1 MNARLAP
8 PVCLCC
14 MFALSVCGGDSDCID
29 NATVWQ
35 RFPDGSFCVRGDL
48 IVTERS
54 LDELA
59 PLAFVTVIEGSLLIH
74 DNPLLRETP
83 AFPALMRIDG
93 SLSISAN
100 SSLSHIGEFP
110 LLDVVGH
117 EIYVG
122 ENPGLEA
129 LTIPE
134 GLSEVTAVF
143 VALNPRLGTFESSLT
158 VIDGDL
164 TIVDNAMLASVV
176 LPDLTDVAGSLRV
189 AANPSLRTID
199 LSTLRRVSSRLQFDD
214 NDVLGPRIELPALD
228 EVAQVQVSGNS
239 EIEEIVL
246 DRCLIS
252 ERLLIRENTRLRR
265 LATGPTVR
273 LADNAELYIF
283 LNPALSTIEGFAA
296 IDTLRYVDITDNDAL
311 VGVKGFTG
319 LTSVATELRI
329 TRNSLLTGPSGWFP
343 SLTSAGGVWIFGNP
357 ALSPAEVDAL
367 LAHVTVAGAIRVG
380 DNQGQDTALDPCPW
394 RDDRVCDAE
403 SDAELATEL
412 CLEDPEDCG
421 D

>member
-1 MNARLAP
+1 MNARLVS
-8 PVCLCC
+8 PVCLVGCAL
-14 MFALSVCGGDSDCID
+14 ALSACGGDSGCID

-35 RFPDGSFCVRGDL
+35 HFPEEAFCVRGDL

-83 AFPALMRIDG
+83 AFPALTRIDG

-100 SSLSHIGEFP
+100 SSLTHIGEFP

-122 ENPGLEA
+122 ENPSLEE

-134 GLSEVTAVF
+134 RLSEVSAMF
-143 VALNPRLGTFESSLT
+143 VALNPRLGTFESTLA

-164 TIVDNAMLASVV
+164 TIADNAMLASVT
-176 LPDLTDVAGSLRV
+176 LPELTDVAGSLRV

-199 LSTLRRVSSRLQFDD
+199 LTALRRVSSRLQFDD
-214 NDVLGPRIELPALD
+214 NDVLGPRIELPALE

-246 DRCLIS
+246 DRCFIS
-252 ERLLIRENTRLRR
+252 ARLLIRENTRLRR
-265 LATGPTVR
+265 LAAARPSVSRTTPSSTSSSIPH
-273 LADNAELYIF
+273 LAPSRAS
-283 LNPALSTIEGFAA
+283 PLSTSCI
-296 IDTLRYVDITDNDAL
+296 IS
-311 VGVKGFTG
+311 
-319 LTSVATELRI
+319 TSRKTMHW
-329 TRNSLLTGPSGWFP
+329 S
-343 SLTSAGGVWIFGNP
+343 
-357 ALSPAEVDAL
+357 
-367 LAHVTVAGAIRVG
+367 
-380 DNQGQDTALDPCPW
+380 
-394 RDDRVCDAE
+394 E
-403 SDAELATEL
+403 SR
-412 CLEDPEDCG
+412 G
-421 D
+421 SVV